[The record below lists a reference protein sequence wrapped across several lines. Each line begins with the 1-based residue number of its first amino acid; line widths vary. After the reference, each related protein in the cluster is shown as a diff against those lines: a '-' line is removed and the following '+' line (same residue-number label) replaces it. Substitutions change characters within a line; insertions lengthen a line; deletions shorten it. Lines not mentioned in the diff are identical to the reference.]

1 MSSPS
6 PELTFVSTADSAC
19 RGSLREVLL
28 SAMPA
33 SGGLWVPSQIPSL
46 GSDFIEHHRDDTYA
60 ELAEAVTAPYFGA
73 ILGPAVL
80 RQLCRESFDFPVPL
94 VRPAMSQGEAAG
106 RLAVLELFHGPSG
119 AFKDFAVRMLLR
131 VTARVLGADFPRL
144 TVLAAT
150 SGDTG
155 AAVTE
160 ACAGLPGVRAV
171 VLYPRGGVSRV
182 QESQIARP
190 RPGVVA
196 LSVDGTFDDCQ
207 AMVKR
212 ALADDSVRRLG
223 PVLTANS
230 INPIRLIAQVP
241 FAFHARRLLP
251 PGRRMGIVVPSGNLG
266 NVGAVQLARRM
277 GLEVAALVAATN
289 ANSPLPELFATGR
302 YRPRRA
308 RPTASNAMDIGDPN
322 NLGRLL
328 AWREGGPPVGAVT
341 VDDAA
346 TLDAMRR
353 VRAAAGY
360 VLCPHSAVGWK
371 AAEDLLAGAGD
382 RLDDAVVFG
391 TAHPAKFPDILDAA
405 FGDPGAAIFPGG
417 LPAPAPQLIGNDYEA
432 VRQVLCAEAGF
443 ADR

>member
-1 MSSPS
+1 M
-6 PELTFVSTADSAC
+6 
-19 RGSLREVLL
+19 
-28 SAMPA
+28 
-33 SGGLWVPSQIPSL
+33 
-46 GSDFIEHHRDDTYA
+46 
-60 ELAEAVTAPYFGA
+60 
-73 ILGPAVL
+73 
-80 RQLCRESFDFPVPL
+80 
-94 VRPAMSQGEAAG
+94 
-106 RLAVLELFHGPSG
+106 
-119 AFKDFAVRMLLR
+119 
-131 VTARVLGADFPRL
+131 
-144 TVLAAT
+144 
-150 SGDTG
+150 
-155 AAVTE
+155 
-160 ACAGLPGVRAV
+160 

-308 RPTASNAMDIGDPN
+308 RP
-322 NLGRLL
+322 
-328 AWREGGPPVGAVT
+328 
-341 VDDAA
+341 
-346 TLDAMRR
+346 
-353 VRAAAGY
+353 
-360 VLCPHSAVGWK
+360 
-371 AAEDLLAGAGD
+371 
-382 RLDDAVVFG
+382 
-391 TAHPAKFPDILDAA
+391 
-405 FGDPGAAIFPGG
+405 
-417 LPAPAPQLIGNDYEA
+417 AP
-432 VRQVLCAEAGF
+432 
-443 ADR
+443 